1 MDLSF
6 SRRAQRRSP
15 AGASANLEFRVLVA
29 TLDAMQLA
37 NAAARPMGG
46 GRFCQE
52 TGEVSDPLVELL
64 LGGPCWREAALAQGG
79 SFNRAQAQALS
90 GGKGA

>member
-15 AGASANLEFRVLVA
+15 AGAAATLEYRVLVA
-29 TLDAMQLA
+29 TLDAMQVGSA
-37 NAAARPMGG
+37 TARPMDGA
-46 GRFCQE
+46 RFCRH
-52 TGEVSDPLVELL
+52 TGQVSDPLVEIL
-64 LGGPCWREAALAQGG
+64 LGGPLWREAALAQGG
-79 SFNRAQAQALS
+79 SFNHAQAQALA

>member
-15 AGASANLEFRVLVA
+15 AGTAARMDYGMLVA
-29 TLDAMQLA
+29 TLDAMRA
-37 NAAARPMGG
+37 ATRPMAGVPFGAAAGQM
-46 GRFCQE
+46 
-52 TGEVSDPLVELL
+52 SHPLVELL
-64 LGGPCWREAALAQGG
+64 LGGPSWREAAVAQGG

-90 GGKGA
+90 AASGG